1 MSIPAV
7 FSAHRVPPRVQRP
20 VARFP
25 SRLAPRALRTRAP
38 PTDGVPKESREE
50 EITNDEET
58 SDLWYRTRFTRSS
71 PHRPAGVENEKQQTT
86 FTIRTSRSNAT

>member
-50 EITNDEET
+50 EITNDERA
-58 SDLWYRTRFTRSS
+58 SDLWYRARFTRSS